1 MGNPEKYTA
10 AHWRGIPDRS
20 RGPKKAP
27 ASKFKREFAR
37 WLDKAP
43 DLTTAEKRVG
53 RFLVEHY
60 NEHHRPHGCA
70 WPSRKYIVEELGHR
84 EATVRKATNTLHK
97 RGYIHKVV
105 GGG

>member
-1 MGNPEKYTA
+1 MGNQNKGNLEKYKA

-43 DLTTAEKRVG
+43 DLTPTEKRVTG
-53 RFLVEHY
+53 VGSDRDRRQPESAPTISAM
-60 NEHHRPHGCA
+60 RPIPA
-70 WPSRKYIVEELGHR
+70 VTMKALALRSRLP
-84 EATVRKATNTLHK
+84 TV
-97 RGYIHKVV
+97 
-105 GGG
+105 